1 MGDEEYP
8 LCRPLCPCV
17 RCLEAAI
24 SLISVH
30 KSNNHMKAG
39 LQIILHGRPQTRAE
53 TRPFSTWQY
62 SVWIYGWLSCGDN
75 YMTMKLLHWIQL
87 DSKA

>member
-1 MGDEEYP
+1 MRNIP
-8 LCRPLCPCV
+8 FAAPLCPCV

-24 SLISVH
+24 SQISVH

-62 SVWIYGWLSCGDN
+62 SVWIYGDK
-75 YMTMKLLHWIQL
+75 YMMTMKLLHWIQT
-87 DSKA
+87 